1 MTIKTI
7 KDKIYNDFI
16 SSFAGVITPLSK
28 SFFDNFANSLSGM
41 FKLLYIYMDN
51 VSKESFVTTCSDNT
65 LLTYFAPLF
74 GVERKTAT
82 KSKGTITFFGVTGSI
97 IPAGTIL
104 KYSKLEFIT
113 TAEATITETNIDVI
127 CESVETGE
135 ENNTTENITLKL
147 SESLEGIDDEA
158 ISTAGFSTATNIESI
173 EALRYRVKLAMSS
186 SVKIENDNFYKSE
199 AMRVENV
206 KSVYISN
213 AKNGAGTLGLTILTE
228 TGMTTQTDI
237 DNVEAHFKDNNLIN
251 PAIQVE
257 FFIPTIVHLDLSIQ
271 LSQNTESNQNE
282 MVELIK
288 DYLTIYQKPN
298 TTFYI
303 RDISDFVASKGGRV
317 IQPLQ
322 TADINLADDEVIKL
336 GNILWI

>member
-16 SSFAGVITPLSK
+16 SSFSGVITPLSK

-51 VSKESFVTTCSDNT
+51 VSKESFITTCSDTT
-65 LLTYFAPLF
+65 LLTYFAPLN

-82 KSKGTITFFGVTGSI
+82 KSKGTTTFSGVAGSV

-104 KYSKLEFIT
+104 KYNKLVFIT
-113 TAEATITETNIDVI
+113 TAEATITGADIDVL

-135 ENNTTENITLKL
+135 QSNTAENITLEL
-147 SESLEGIDDEA
+147 SESIEGIDDNA
-158 ISTAGFSTATNIESI
+158 NSTGGFTTATNIEGI
-173 EALRYRVKLAMSS
+173 EALRYRVKLAISS
-186 SVKIENDNFYKSE
+186 SVKTENDNYYKSQ
-199 AMRVENV
+199 AMIVENV

-228 TGMTTQTDI
+228 TGTTAQTDI
-237 DNVEAHFKDNNLIN
+237 DNVEAHFVDNSLIN

-257 FFIPTIVHLDLSIQ
+257 FFIPTIVHLNLSIQ
-271 LSQNTESNQNE
+271 LSQNTEANQSD
-282 MVELIK
+282 MVEMIK

-298 TTFYI
+298 KTFYI
-303 RDISDFVASKGGRV
+303 KDISDYIATKGGRV
-317 IQPLQ
+317 IVPIQ
-322 TADINLADDEVIKL
+322 TADITLADDEVIEI
-336 GNILWI
+336 GAMTWI